1 MEPEVPS
8 ASVNEEIDLT
18 FSELS
23 LNEKILLALDNNG
36 FYEPTPI
43 QKASIPEILA
53 KRDILASAKTGSG
66 KTAAFILP
74 TLQNLLTRQNE
85 QNASPRVLILT
96 PTRELATQIKN
107 CIYQF
112 SKNLDLKYG
121 VIVGGT
127 PYPPQIKLLDQG
139 LDILV
144 GTPGRLL
151 DHLDAGRLDLSS
163 LEVLI
168 LDEADR
174 MLDMGFQD
182 AIQRL
187 TNQTPQ
193 NRQTL
198 LFSAT
203 LQNKSVVAEA
213 NRLLSNPVRIEV
225 DCIKQEHSQIQQSIH
240 FTRNMN
246 HKKELLNRL
255 FDNNETKLSIIFTAT
270 KRCADDLAKEMRNLG
285 YRCAALHGDMS
296 QAARNRTV
304 ERFKK
309 RQIQFLFATDVA
321 ARGIDIQD
329 ISHVINFDLP
339 KNPEDYIHRIGRT
352 GRAGKSGIAISLIGQ
367 KDKSVLRRIEQLI
380 GKKLQV
386 KEIPVPKSEYSPEQ
400 KTEKNTSQQNEQAT
414 NCSGYMRSRTRRG
427 HNKDYQGNS
436 DASTRTSTETP
447 PHTKRKKPSTN
458 SRTND
463 KKVGKG
469 AKPHN
474 KTQQGMPQRNNKQN
488 MTAQNNSTPY
498 GYNGGQGK
506 QGNIK
511 PNFVMSGIGTKV
523 SRERDAQRE
532 NASLYN
538 NDTDDSQKEN
548 KTVIK
553 HQVRNKKITTT
564 KKLHLNDS
572 NIVNLD
578 NPRIEGRISLK
589 LKKKTPSQKSNSP
602 EIELNSQE

>member
-1 MEPEVPS
+1 M
-8 ASVNEEIDLT
+8 I

-23 LNEKILLALDNNG
+23 LNENILVALNKNG
-36 FYEPTPI
+36 FNEPTPI
-43 QKASIPEILA
+43 QQASIPEILA
-53 KRDILASAKTGSG
+53 NKDILASAKTGSG

-74 TLQNLLTRQNE
+74 TLQNLLTRQNK
-85 QNASPRVLILT
+85 QYASPRALILT

-107 CIYQF
+107 CIFQF
-112 SKNLDLKYG
+112 SQNLDLKYG

-127 PYPPQIKLLDQG
+127 PYPPQIKLLNQP

-151 DHLDAGRLDLSS
+151 DHLDAGRLDLSE

-174 MLDMGFQD
+174 MLDMGFQE

-187 TNQTPQ
+187 TKQTPS

-203 LQNKSVVAEA
+203 LQNKNVIAEA
-213 NRLLSNPVRIEV
+213 NRLLSKPVRIEI
-225 DCIKQEHSQIQQSIH
+225 DSIKQEHSQIQQFIS
-240 FTRNMN
+240 FTRNIN

-255 FDNNETKLSIIFTAT
+255 FDNNETKLSIIFTST
-270 KRCADDLAKEMRNLG
+270 KRCADDLTKEMRKLG

-296 QAARNRTV
+296 QTARNRTID
-304 ERFKK
+304 RFKK

-352 GRAGKSGIAISLIGQ
+352 GRAGKSGIAISLVGHP
-367 KDKSVLRRIEQLI
+367 DKSVLRRIEHLI
-380 GKKLQV
+380 GKKLEV
-386 KEIPVPKSEYSPEQ
+386 KDIPVPKSEFCLQ
-400 KTEKNTSQQNEQAT
+400 QGTDKKTNDQNETAT
-414 NCSGYMRSRTRRG
+414 NCSGYMRSRTRRS
-427 HNKDYQGNS
+427 HNNDYQGNPATS
-436 DASTRTSTETP
+436 STTSAESP
-447 PHTKRKKPSTN
+447 PRNKKKKPNVS
-458 SRTND
+458 SRY
-463 KKVGKG
+463 
-469 AKPHN
+469 
-474 KTQQGMPQRNNKQN
+474 NNKKTDQRAESQN
-488 MTAQNNSTPY
+488 KAQRDFSQHKKNNSNQNNSTPY
-498 GYNGGQGK
+498 GSKAK

-511 PNFVMSGIGTKV
+511 PNFVMSGIGNQTLT
-523 SRERDAQRE
+523 EHDAQRK
-532 NASLYN
+532 NATLYYN
-538 NDTDDSQKEN
+538 NETDDAKNAN

-553 HQVRNKKITTT
+553 HQARNKKIIAT

-572 NIVNLD
+572 ETVNLN

-589 LKKKTPSQKSNSP
+589 KKIPLQIDNYP
-602 EIELNSQE
+602 DQETSIHE

>member
-1 MEPEVPS
+1 M
-8 ASVNEEIDLT
+8 I

-23 LNEKILLALDNNG
+23 LNENILLALNKNG
-36 FYEPTPI
+36 FNEPTPI
-43 QKASIPEILA
+43 QQASIPEILA
-53 KRDILASAKTGSG
+53 NKDILASAKTGSG

-74 TLQNLLTRQNE
+74 TLQNLLTRQNK

-107 CIYQF
+107 CIFQF

-127 PYPPQIKLLDQG
+127 PYPPQIKLLNQP

-151 DHLDAGRLDLSS
+151 DHLDAGRLDLSK

-174 MLDMGFQD
+174 MLDMGFQE

-187 TNQTPQ
+187 TKQTPS

-203 LQNKSVVAEA
+203 LQNKNVIAEA
-213 NRLLSNPVRIEV
+213 NRLLSKPVRIEI
-225 DCIKQEHSQIQQSIH
+225 DSIKQEHSQIQQFIS
-240 FTRNMN
+240 FTRNIN

-255 FDNNETKLSIIFTAT
+255 FDNNETKLSIIFTST
-270 KRCADDLAKEMRNLG
+270 KRCADDLTKEMRKLG

-296 QAARNRTV
+296 QTARNRTID
-304 ERFKK
+304 RFKK

-352 GRAGKSGIAISLIGQ
+352 GRAGKSGIAISLVGHP
-367 KDKSVLRRIEQLI
+367 DKAVLRRIEHLI
-380 GKKLQV
+380 SKKLEV
-386 KEIPVPKSEYSPEQ
+386 KDIPVPKSEFCLQ
-400 KTEKNTSQQNEQAT
+400 QGTDKKTNDQNEAAT

-427 HNKDYQGNS
+427 HNNDYQGNS
-436 DASTRTSTETP
+436 ATSSTTSVESLP
-447 PHTKRKKPSTN
+447 RNNRNKPNVS
-458 SRTND
+458 SRYKD
-463 KKVGKG
+463 KKNDQRVKSQ
-469 AKPHN
+469 N
-474 KTQQGMPQRNNKQN
+474 KAQRDFPLRNKNNSN
-488 MTAQNNSTPY
+488 QNNSTPY
-498 GYNGGQGK
+498 GGKAK
-506 QGNIK
+506 QGNMK
-511 PNFVMSGIGTKV
+511 PNFVMSGIENQTLT
-523 SRERDAQRE
+523 ERDTQRK
-532 NASLYN
+532 NATLYYN
-538 NDTDDSQKEN
+538 NETDDAKNSN

-553 HQVRNKKITTT
+553 HQVRNKKIIAT
-564 KKLHLNDS
+564 KKLHPNDS
-572 NIVNLD
+572 ETVNLN

-589 LKKKTPSQKSNSP
+589 KKMPLQIDNHP
-602 EIELNSQE
+602 DQETSIHE